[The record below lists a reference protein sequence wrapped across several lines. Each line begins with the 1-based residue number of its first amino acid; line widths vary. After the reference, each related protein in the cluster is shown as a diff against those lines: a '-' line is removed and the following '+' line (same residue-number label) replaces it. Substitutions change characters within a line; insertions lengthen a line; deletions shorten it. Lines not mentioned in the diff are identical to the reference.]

1 MAPRH
6 PTTVASVASLPDGTE
21 VRLDGRV
28 VSVDSE
34 GIVLWDATGTL
45 PVRGTSAPLGAWV
58 SVEASVLGG
67 RLTRVAFQVHSSP
80 RRPFPSPDGDFQR
93 LQSRGGL
100 RARNL
105 VRRARAH
112 RAVREFFDGR
122 DYLEV
127 ETPTVVPSPG
137 LDVHLAAFE
146 VRGGPVTG
154 YLGTS
159 PEYQMKRLLAGGLPR
174 IYQIGRC
181 YRRDE
186 AGRNHEPEFTM
197 VEWYRAFAS
206 ADALMDETE
215 ALVRHVVRALND
227 GSSIV
232 RRGGRSLDVGV
243 TWERLTVDEAF
254 RRYADVSMFDVLP
267 DEERFYRLLIERIEP
282 VLGQDRPVFLH
293 RWPASMASLARLAP
307 DDPRVAER
315 FEAYVGGLE
324 LCNGFGELTDPI
336 EQRARF
342 EADRAAREE
351 LGLDVYPVD
360 ERFLAALEEGM
371 PPAAGNALGFDR
383 LVMLATSS
391 ESLEDV
397 LAVPSSRL

>member
-1 MAPRH
+1 MALRH
-6 PTTVASVASLPDGTE
+6 PTTVASIATLPEGTE

-28 VSVDSE
+28 VSVDAE
-34 GIVLWDATGTL
+34 GLVLWDATGTL
-45 PVRGTSAPLGAWV
+45 PVVGATAPLGAWV
-58 SVEASVLGG
+58 TVEATTHGG
-67 RLTRVAFQVHSSP
+67 RLARATLTAHSSP
-80 RRPFPSPDGDFQR
+80 RHPFPAPDGDFQF
-93 LQSRGGL
+93 LQARAGL

-105 VRRARAH
+105 RRRALAQ
-112 RAVREFFDGR
+112 RAVRAFFDDR

-146 VRGGPVTG
+146 VRGGPAPG

-197 VEWYRAFAS
+197 IEWYRAFATV
-206 ADALMDETE
+206 DDLMDETE

-227 GSSIV
+227 GASVV
-232 RRGGRSLDVGV
+232 RRGGRTIDVGAP
-243 TWERLTVDEAF
+243 WERLPVDEAF
-254 RRYADVSMFDVLP
+254 RRYAGVSMFDVLP
-267 DEERFYRLLIERIEP
+267 DEERFYRLLVERIEP
-282 VLGQDRPVFLH
+282 ELGTERPVFLH
-293 RWPASMASLARLAP
+293 RWPRSMASLARIAP

-315 FEAYVGGLE
+315 FEAYAGGLE
-324 LCNGFGELTDPI
+324 LCNGFGELTDPV

-342 EADRAAREE
+342 DADRASRRE
-351 LGLDVYPVD
+351 LGLDVYPID

-383 LVMLATSS
+383 LVMLATSAD
-391 ESLEDV
+391 SLEDV
-397 LAVPSSRL
+397 LAVPSRRL